1 MSAAISTKSIPAEFT
16 ANAPERNNMRW
27 AVCFLLFLATTIN
40 YMDRSV
46 FSFIEPQLHGV
57 AFMGWNLLNGSDRP
71 NTESPPDVGSSRVAQ
86 DAFYPLTLPLTVGPG
101 SISVALTIG
110 AHHASGTDK
119 AHFVLVL
126 CSALVGLLA
135 LALTIYMTYRF
146 ASRLVRWLG
155 SSGVNVLVR
164 LSAFILVCIGV
175 QIAWGG
181 LAELIAG
188 LHEVSLPNV
197 QGIARLAL

>member
-1 MSAAISTKSIPAEFT
+1 
-16 ANAPERNNMRW
+16 
-27 AVCFLLFLATTIN
+27 
-40 YMDRSV
+40 
-46 FSFIEPQLHGV
+46 
-57 AFMGWNLLNGSDRP
+57 
-71 NTESPPDVGSSRVAQ
+71 
-86 DAFYPLTLPLTVGPG
+86 
-101 SISVALTIG
+101 
-110 AHHASGTDK
+110 
-119 AHFVLVL
+119 
-126 CSALVGLLA
+126 
-135 LALTIYMTYRF
+135 MTYRF

-155 SSGVNVLVR
+155 SSGINVLVR